1 MREMIIDQCLGTGRE
16 YTREELQ
23 AAVNKALES
32 RGMLPVKSKVT
43 ILQDINEMNEKFYRI
58 YDEYGIVSERR
69 GRKTFYRYRD
79 GIGSIYNH
87 CKRCAVCCKGS
98 EGCPSWNGLTRCR
111 LASISRL

>member
-1 MREMIIDQCLGTGRE
+1 MKTKDYSMREMIIDQCLGTGRE

-58 YDEYGIVSERR
+58 YDEYGRAKLRRNCSVTSGNRLPITTRVS
-69 GRKTFYRYRD
+69 
-79 GIGSIYNH
+79 
-87 CKRCAVCCKGS
+87 
-98 EGCPSWNGLTRCR
+98 PSSWVTN
-111 LASISRL
+111 

>member
-79 GIGSIYNH
+79 GIGSIYN
-87 CKRCAVCCKGS
+87 R
-98 EGCPSWNGLTRCR
+98 ELTIDEWNGLTRCR
-111 LASISRL
+111 LALTSRS